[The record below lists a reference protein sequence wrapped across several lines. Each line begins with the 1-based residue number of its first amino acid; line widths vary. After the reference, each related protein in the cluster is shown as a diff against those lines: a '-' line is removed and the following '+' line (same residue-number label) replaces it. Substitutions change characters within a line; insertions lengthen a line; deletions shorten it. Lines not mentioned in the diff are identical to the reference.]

1 MLNVM
6 MSRYFVLCSIDPP
19 SQSKKKVQR
28 KTKSLPHPHMLFYWG
43 FGLNFQ
49 GSRFRNQ
56 GSRVPCILRVLK
68 CYLHPISTILF
79 TIVFTQFLSWFLF
92 SYLSY
97 YHFMSPAMKYFLF
110 MESTGQFILSSL
122 PDLFRGCLTHFGL
135 SLHSHAINMSTE
147 RTVPYCSVYCTV
159 LYSQNKFGF
168 KFSRFRSR
176 IRKLRIRQLLR

>member
-1 MLNVM
+1 M
-6 MSRYFVLCSIDPP
+6 
-19 SQSKKKVQR
+19 QR

-49 GSRFRNQ
+49 GSRFRNL

-79 TIVFTQFLSWFLF
+79 TIVFTQFS

-97 YHFMSPAMKYFLF
+97 YHFMSPAIIYLLF
-110 MESTGQFILSSL
+110 MTSYGQFILSS

-168 KFSRFRSR
+168 KFSRFGSR
-176 IRKLRIRQLLR
+176 IRKLRIR